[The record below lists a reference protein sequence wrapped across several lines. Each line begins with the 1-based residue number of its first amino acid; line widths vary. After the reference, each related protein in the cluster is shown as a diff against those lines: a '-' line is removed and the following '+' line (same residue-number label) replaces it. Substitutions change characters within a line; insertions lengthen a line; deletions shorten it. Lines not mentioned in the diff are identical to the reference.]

1 MEVNSR
7 SYDDVI
13 TNSNLS
19 IESENKVLK
28 ATIIHLKNELN
39 KFRKKPLILCH
50 VKNIIDDKIIIKLPN
65 GNNFL
70 VEVSNHLVGKLKVND
85 EVFVEQRSLMIVD
98 KLESH
103 KSYDVENF
111 VIIEKPNI
119 SWEDIG
125 GLKEQIMEIKEV
137 IELPLTKP
145 HIFEKVGIEP
155 PKGIL
160 LYGPPGSGKTLLA
173 KAVAA
178 STKATFIEVVAS
190 ELNQK
195 YIGEGA
201 KLVKDIFKL
210 AKERAPSIIFVDEID
225 ALASERMDVGTSGE
239 REVQRTFMQFLSELD
254 GFEPLSNVKLIGATN
269 RIDVLDPALLRPGRL
284 DRLIEIDLPNER
296 EREEILKIHIK
307 NMNLN
312 NVDLNQLVKNT
323 ESFSGAEIKA
333 ICTEAGYIAIRK
345 NRYNVNNNDFV
356 ESIKKVRSE
365 EQSDHISMFG

>member
-39 KFRKKPLILCH
+39 KFRKKPLILCQ

-284 DRLIEIDLPNER
+284 DRLIEIDLPNEK

>member
-190 ELNQK
+190 ELN
-195 YIGEGA
+195 
-201 KLVKDIFKL
+201 
-210 AKERAPSIIFVDEID
+210 
-225 ALASERMDVGTSGE
+225 
-239 REVQRTFMQFLSELD
+239 
-254 GFEPLSNVKLIGATN
+254 
-269 RIDVLDPALLRPGRL
+269 
-284 DRLIEIDLPNER
+284 
-296 EREEILKIHIK
+296 
-307 NMNLN
+307 
-312 NVDLNQLVKNT
+312 
-323 ESFSGAEIKA
+323 
-333 ICTEAGYIAIRK
+333 
-345 NRYNVNNNDFV
+345 
-356 ESIKKVRSE
+356 
-365 EQSDHISMFG
+365 